1 MKGLAIM
8 TALVVV
14 ASSAAAKDTS
24 WTQTWTSDSAYKD
37 FAYGLVEVTEDG
49 GTLTLTGTE
58 GDKESL
64 MRQREKTDDSFVWL
78 RSGSKRYLV
87 TDAATIARAKEILA
101 PELEISRHQ
110 QDLGQIQSRLG
121 TTQSDVGVEQGHIGV
136 RQAQL
141 GMELARIS
149 LERAQ
154 PGTSSARQKE
164 LEREGAA
171 LATEMEELSRAQENL
186 GSKQSRMGDDQSKL
200 GDAQAQE
207 AERRKAVYATVRTQ
221 MKGLLEQSIASGAAR
236 RI

>member
-1 MKGLAIM
+1 MNGLAIM
-8 TALVVV
+8 TLLVVV

-24 WTQTWTSDSAYKD
+24 WTQTWTSDSDNKD
-37 FAYGLVEVTEDG
+37 FAYALVEVTEQG
-49 GTLTLTGTE
+49 GVLSLTGAE
-58 GDKESL
+58 GDKEDL
-64 MRQREKTDDSFVWL
+64 MRQRERTDDSFVWL

-87 TDAATIARAKEILA
+87 TDAATISRAKEIMG

-110 QDLGQIQSRLG
+110 SDLGQIQARLG
-121 TTQSDVGVEQGHIGV
+121 STQSEVGVEQGHIGV

-141 GMELARIS
+141 GMELARIA

-154 PGTSSARQKE
+154 SGTSSTRQQE

-186 GSKQSRMGDDQSKL
+186 GSKQSRMGGDQSKL

-207 AERRKAVYATVRTQ
+207 AERRKAVYATVRSQ